1 MRVLFICM
9 GNSNRSQMAEGF
21 ARALRGEHIEAF
33 SAGLLPGELG
43 PMTVQTMLEAGVDI
57 SGQRSKHVEEFGAVQ
72 IDYAVVMCPV
82 VQKQTAWLSHKFK
95 VLCVPFDDPPT
106 VAHKL
111 DTDEQKLE
119 VYRRVRDQI
128 KAWVMTLP
136 GGLVN
141 LENQLKIEASE
152 RAMRSMETGKK
163 KKWFF
168 F

>member
-1 MRVLFICM
+1 
-9 GNSNRSQMAEGF
+9 MAEGF
-21 ARALRGEHIEAF
+21 ARSLKGEQIEAF

-43 PMTVQTMLEAGVDI
+43 AMTVQTMTEAGVDI
-57 SGQRSKHVEEFGAVQ
+57 SGQRSKHVEEFGGVQ

-106 VAHKL
+106 VAHNL
-111 DTDEQKLE
+111 DTEEQKLA

-141 LENQLKIEASE
+141 LENQMKIEASE
-152 RAMRSMETGKK
+152 RAMRQMEGSRK